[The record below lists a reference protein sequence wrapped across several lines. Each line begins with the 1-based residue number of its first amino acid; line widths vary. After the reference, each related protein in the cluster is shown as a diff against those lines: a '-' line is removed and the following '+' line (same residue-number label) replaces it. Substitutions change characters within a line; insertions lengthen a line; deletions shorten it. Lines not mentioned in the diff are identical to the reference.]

1 MKIIK
6 TKFKNLLI
14 VKQKNN
20 TDNRGNLRETFN
32 DKFLSKKFIFEYCTT
47 SKKNVLR
54 GFHFQ
59 TRLKQ
64 SKFVN
69 VLKGKIL
76 DVVVD
81 LRKNSKRFGKH
92 YCIRMSDTNGVS
104 IYIPPGFAHGFLGL
118 KKENII
124 SYHCTNYRSK
134 KNEIGIIWNDNNLK
148 IKWPI
153 KKPILSKKDQK
164 NISLKEFLKKNA

>member
-1 MKIIK
+1 MK
-6 TKFKNLLI
+6 
-14 VKQKNN
+14 
-20 TDNRGNLRETFN
+20 GE
-32 DKFLSKKFIFEYCTT
+32 IF
-47 SKKNVLR
+47 
-54 GFHFQ
+54 
-59 TRLKQ
+59 
-64 SKFVN
+64 
-69 VLKGKIL
+69 